1 MLNEI
6 ILQGRLTDTPELK
19 TTNSGKS
26 VCSFS
31 LAVERDF
38 STDGEKTT
46 DFINIVTWNKTAEF
60 VSRYFAKGKQMVVK
74 GSLQTRKYQTQN
86 GDNRT
91 ATEVVAEKVYFCGD
105 KAEQPTTQ
113 YSTPTGGVSQNE
125 AQFEDVR
132 FDDEDIPF

>member
-6 ILQGRLTDTPELK
+6 ILQGRVTSDLELK

-38 STDGEKTT
+38 STDGEKAT

-60 VSRYFAKGKQMVVK
+60 VAKSFAKGKQMIVK

-91 ATEVVAEKVYFCGD
+91 ATEVVAEKVYFAGD
-105 KAEQPTTQ
+105 KAEQGNTRTEPI
-113 YSTPTGGVSQNE
+113 SGGISQNTDK
-125 AQFEDVR
+125 FEDVQ
-132 FDDEDIPF
+132 FGYEDIPF

>member
-19 TTNSGKS
+19 TTNSGKN
-26 VCSFS
+26 VCSFT

-38 STDGEKTT
+38 STDGEKIT

-60 VSRYFAKGKQMVVK
+60 VSRHFAKGKQMIAK

-86 GDNRT
+86 GENRT
-91 ATEVVAEKVYFCGD
+91 ATEVVADKVYFAGD
-105 KAEQPTTQ
+105 KAA
-113 YSTPTGGVSQNE
+113 TPAVQQNVD
-125 AQFEDVR
+125 Q
-132 FDDEDIPF
+132 FDDVPNYGDIPF

>member
-6 ILQGRLTDTPELK
+6 ILQGRLTDNPELK

-38 STDGEKTT
+38 STDGEKIT

-60 VSRYFAKGKQMVVK
+60 VSRFFTKGKQMVVK

-86 GDNRT
+86 GENRT
-91 ATEVVAEKVYFCGD
+91 ATEVVADKVYFCGD
-105 KAEQPTTQ
+105 KAEPAVQ
-113 YSTPTGGVSQNE
+113 QN
-125 AQFEDVR
+125 AHKFEEVA
-132 FDDEDIPF
+132 FGDEEIPF

>member
-6 ILQGRLTDTPELK
+6 ILQGRLTDHPELK

-26 VCSFS
+26 VTSFS

-38 STDGEKTT
+38 STDGDKVT

-60 VSRYFAKGKQMVVK
+60 VAKHFTKGKQMIVK

-86 GDNRT
+86 GENRT
-91 ATEVVAEKVYFCGD
+91 ATEVVADKVYFAGD
-105 KAEQPTTQ
+105 KAEQT
-113 YSTPTGGVSQNE
+113 STPYRAEQPAINQNTDE
-125 AQFEDVR
+125 FEEIQFT
-132 FDDEDIPF
+132 DEMIPF

>member
-6 ILQGRLTDTPELK
+6 ILQGRTTSDLELK
-19 TTNSGKS
+19 TTTNGKS

-38 STDGEKTT
+38 STDGEKIT

-60 VSRYFAKGKQMVVK
+60 VSRYFTKGKQMVVK

-86 GDNRT
+86 GENRT
-91 ATEVVAEKVYFCGD
+91 ATEVVADKVYFCGD
-105 KAEQPTTQ
+105 SAKPNAIQ
-113 YSTPTGGVSQNE
+113 QNVD
-125 AQFEDVR
+125 QFEEVSFNSD
-132 FDDEDIPF
+132 DIPF

>member
-6 ILQGRLTDTPELK
+6 ILQGRTTSDLELK
-19 TTNSGKS
+19 TTNTGKS

-38 STDGEKTT
+38 STDGEKIT

-60 VSRYFAKGKQMVVK
+60 VSRYFTKGKQMVVK

-86 GDNRT
+86 GENRT
-91 ATEVVAEKVYFCGD
+91 ATEVVADKVYFCGD
-105 KAEQPTTQ
+105 KAEPAVQ
-113 YSTPTGGVSQNE
+113 QNVG
-125 AQFEDVR
+125 QFEDVPAY
-132 FDDEDIPF
+132 DDVKYGFGDIPF